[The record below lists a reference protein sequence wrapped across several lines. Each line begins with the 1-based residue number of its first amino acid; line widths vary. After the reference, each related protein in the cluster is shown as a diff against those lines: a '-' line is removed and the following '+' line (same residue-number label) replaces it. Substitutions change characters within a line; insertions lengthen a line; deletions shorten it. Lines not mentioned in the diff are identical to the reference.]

1 MAENQIKNDIIDTTD
16 CLEAVNTFNAMKNF
30 LFIVILICMILV
42 QAIFW
47 VNKLGYVGTE
57 TCSSAIAA
65 QPEKT
70 ELPDPDLPK
79 EQSTPPVLGE
89 EAKPEPAADVKT
101 EAKEEAKET
110 LDEVVKKA
118 VGELDDE
125 TVVEDQTAGDEKS
138 AKKRPA
144 MPMPKAESLSIV
156 IKICNF
162 ILVIAATLYS
172 LTLLMCIKISLCGR
186 LGGISHIS
194 KAFFASLFALVIL
207 LPWQALLPGVVVGA
221 IYTPAELFTPAACPA
236 VPGVV
241 AEVIY
246 YLRFSVMWLIVL
258 LLIISSWSRSRKW
271 SRTILKR
278 LGILH

>member
-1 MAENQIKNDIIDTTD
+1 MAENKTNNDIIDTTD

-47 VNKLGYVGTE
+47 VNKLGFVSME
-57 TCSSAIAA
+57 KCSSAVCA
-65 QPEKT
+65 QSEET
-70 ELPDPDLPK
+70 GLLDLDLPK
-79 EQSTPPVLGE
+79 EQSDPPVLDD
-89 EAKPEPAADVKT
+89 DVK
-101 EAKEEAKET
+101 EE
-110 LDEVVKKA
+110 VKKA
-118 VGELDDE
+118 ANEVIGQL
-125 TVVEDQTAGDEKS
+125 APDEKS
-138 AKKRPA
+138 MEEPETTVAKDVAPVVEEPVKKAPSI
-144 MPMPKAESLSIV
+144 PMPKACCLSVV

-162 ILVIAATLYS
+162 ILVIAAALYS
-172 LTLLMCIKISLCGR
+172 LTLLMSIKISLCGR

-194 KAFFASLFALVIL
+194 RAFFASLFALVIL

-221 IYTPAELFTPAACPA
+221 IYTPAELFTTYECPA
-236 VPGVV
+236 VPCVV

-246 YLRFSVMWLIVL
+246 YLRFSVMWMLVL